1 MKKEELDKFHDTFIV
16 PYNKVLT
23 QREQL
28 MAQIQKTRHISDDG
42 ANSAAATT
50 AVAET
55 TETTKTTTI
64 AAAAEEKNNVD
75 TDTGNVA

>member
-1 MKKEELDKFHDTFIV
+1 M

-28 MAQIQKTRHISDDG
+28 MAQIQKTRNISDDG

-75 TDTGNVA
+75 TDTENVA